1 VAQFDKFK
9 KDGIGGIC
17 PDLLNRD
24 RQRNVALVWVSRSD
38 PANRTHMK
46 EED

>member
-1 VAQFDKFK
+1 MTQYTKFE

-17 PDLLNRD
+17 LALLNRD
-24 RQRNVALVWVSRSD
+24 RQRNVALVWVLRSD